1 LKILVTGATGL
12 LGSELCRRLSGP
24 HEVTGWARHVPAAGA
39 SGSAATPACAAPGA
53 AGRRLSAAA
62 GGLGWKSESVDV
74 TQVSSVQEGVN
85 RLRPRLVVHAAAMT
99 DVDACEKDPASARR
113 MNAEATG
120 ILAAACAGA
129 GAVLLAIS
137 TDYVFDGASP
147 APYRESETPN
157 PISLYGRSKLKGEQE
172 ALSLAPRVMIVRVSG
187 LFGPARDNFVSL
199 AARRLRAGEKVP
211 AVTDQVN
218 SPSYTVDLAEGI
230 AQLIALLERSPDAA
244 EQGGP
249 LHGVFHLANQGG
261 ASRLQVAEAVA
272 RILGAP
278 PSLILQT
285 RWADLDRPA
294 RRPPQSQLDCS
305 RFAQTVGRYLRT
317 WEEALQ
323 AFLLN

>member
-1 LKILVTGATGL
+1 M

-24 HEVTGWARHVPAAGA
+24 HEVIGWSRHVP
-39 SGSAATPACAAPGA
+39 
-53 AGRRLSAAA
+53 AA
-62 GGLGWKSESVDV
+62 GGLGWKSESVDI
-74 TQVSSVQEGVN
+74 TQAASVQEGVS
-85 RLRPRLVVHAAAMT
+85 RLRPRLVVHTAAMT

-113 MNAEATG
+113 MNAEAAGT
-120 ILAAACAGA
+120 LAAACAGA

-147 APYRESETPN
+147 VPYRESDAPN
-157 PISLYGRSKLKGEQE
+157 PISLYGCSKLEGEQG
-172 ALSLAPRVMIVRVSG
+172 ALSLASRVMIVRVSG

-199 AARRLRAGEKVP
+199 TARRLAAGEKVP

-230 AQLIALLERSPDAA
+230 AQLIAPLERSPDSA

-261 ASRLQVAEAVA
+261 ASRMQVAERVA

-278 PSLILQT
+278 VSLIQQT
-285 RWADLDRPA
+285 RWVDLNRPA

-305 RFAQTVGRYLRT
+305 RFAQTVGRYMRT
-317 WEEALQ
+317 WEEALHE
-323 AFLLN
+323 FLKNS